1 MRIGCYRALAIYP
14 FMENNYRLRLL
25 SIFMQYKIVIIVD
38 SIQNCREE
46 PCELQ
51 SKIKLCICLKQHLVI
66 NFINI

>member
-1 MRIGCYRALAIYP
+1 
-14 FMENNYRLRLL
+14 
-25 SIFMQYKIVIIVD
+25 MQYKIVIIVD